1 MNCFEEEKD
10 TIPMSLVGSEDA
22 CSDNSLI
29 SLKAGTPQFDEEQHQ
44 ICARLR
50 IYIKY
55 QYFVLPCRTSSG
67 LLCSSYIDDMN
78 MYNDLKRRDYM

>member
-1 MNCFEEEKD
+1 
-10 TIPMSLVGSEDA
+10 MSLVGSEDA

-29 SLKAGTPQFDEEQHQ
+29 SLRAGTPQFDEEQQQ

-55 QYFVLPCRTSSG
+55 QYSSCHAG
-67 LLCSSYIDDMN
+67 LLQGCYVVVHN
-78 MYNDLKRRDYM
+78 MCYVLLHNSPEEVLHGRTNIGI

>member
-1 MNCFEEEKD
+1 
-10 TIPMSLVGSEDA
+10 MSLVGSDDA

-29 SLKAGTPQFDEEQHQ
+29 SLRAGTPQFDEEQQQ

-50 IYIKY
+50 IYINY

-78 MYNDLKRRDYM
+78 MYNDLKRRSYM